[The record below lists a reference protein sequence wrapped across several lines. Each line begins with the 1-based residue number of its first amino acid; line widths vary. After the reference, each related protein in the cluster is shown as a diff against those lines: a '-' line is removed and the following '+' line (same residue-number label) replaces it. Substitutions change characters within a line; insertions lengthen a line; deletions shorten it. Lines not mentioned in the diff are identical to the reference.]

1 MHKFKQLLSELYVS
15 IVITLLSISVWTV
28 FVLFFR
34 PIYYSCIPLLHIES
48 TSGFTKDKI
57 LENYDALIDYFLPF
71 VKGQLNLPSLPQS
84 EFGIQHFEEV
94 KNIFLGLYVLIPIT
108 LILLLVY
115 LYATR
120 KKKDL
125 HYLKTASITII
136 AAPLLLG
143 AGFLIDFDKTFT
155 IFHKIF
161 FRNDYWIFS
170 PSQDPIIRM
179 LPEEFFMIC
188 GIVIIV
194 FQLLMS
200 LLCYI
205 LYRRNKKSYV
215 L

>member
-1 MHKFKQLLSELYVS
+1 MHKFRQLLSELYVS
-15 IVITLLSISVWTV
+15 IVITLLSISVWAV

-34 PIYYSCIPLLHIES
+34 PIYYGCIPLLHIES

-57 LENYDALIDYFLPF
+57 LENYDALIDYFSPLVRGP
-71 VKGQLNLPSLPQS
+71 LNLPSLTQS
-84 EFGIQHFEEV
+84 EFGIQHFGEV

-115 LYATR
+115 VYATR

-155 IFHKIF
+155 IFHEIF

-215 L
+215 S

>member
-1 MHKFKQLLSELYVS
+1 MHKFRQLLSELYVS
-15 IVITLLSISVWTV
+15 IVITLLSISVWAV

-34 PIYYSCIPLLHIES
+34 PIYYGCIPLLHIES

-57 LENYDALIDYFLPF
+57 LENYDALIDYFSPF
-71 VKGQLNLPSLPQS
+71 VKGMLNLPSLTQS
-84 EFGIQHFEEV
+84 EFGIQHFAEV

-115 LYATR
+115 VYATR

-125 HYLKTASITII
+125 HYLKTASITMI

-215 L
+215 S

>member
-1 MHKFKQLLSELYVS
+1 MHKFRQLLSELYVS
-15 IVITLLSISVWTV
+15 IVITLLSISIWAV

-34 PIYYSCIPLLHIES
+34 PIYYGCIPLLHIES
-48 TSGFTKDKI
+48 TSGFTKGKI
-57 LENYDALIDYFLPF
+57 LENYDALIDYFSPF
-71 VKGQLNLPSLPQS
+71 VKGTLNLPSLTQS
-84 EFGIQHFEEV
+84 EFGIQHFAEV

-115 LYATR
+115 VYATR

-136 AAPLLLG
+136 GAPLLLG

-215 L
+215 S